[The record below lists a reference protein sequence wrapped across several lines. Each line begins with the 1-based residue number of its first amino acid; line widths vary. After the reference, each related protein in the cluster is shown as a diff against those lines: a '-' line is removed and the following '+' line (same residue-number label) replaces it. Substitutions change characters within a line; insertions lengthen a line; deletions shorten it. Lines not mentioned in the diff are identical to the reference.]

1 MADIM
6 VFDMR
11 ALVMRA
17 VSRVSNQ
24 PETRGPRQA
33 GSEEFLTLILKRKRK
48 GVRKRERDELHNEIR
63 RF

>member
-33 GSEEFLTLILKRKRK
+33 GSEEFVTLILKRKRK
-48 GVRKRERDELHNEIR
+48 RS
-63 RF
+63 